1 MFCASFQVYS
11 VILSII
17 YTVLP
22 LFTLESDGNSLNSS
36 VFLLFFILE
45 HTVVILHIGFVCIV
59 IKNCYTTS
67 YKDPSVADLFSILI
81 LQACG

>member
-11 VILSII
+11 VIVNYLHCPSLVHIRKRWKFSKFFSLS
-17 YTVLP
+17 P
-22 LFTLESDGNSLNSS
+22 
-36 VFLLFFILE
+36 FFILE